1 MTNLKWYERLIISTV
16 LTAFVFIE
24 CLFLKSNSWIYFGIG
39 SFGYQIVDHIIAHFR
54 FK

>member
-1 MTNLKWYERLIISTV
+1 MTNLKWYVRLIISTV
-16 LTAFVFIE
+16 LTVIAFVVS
-24 CLFLKSNSWIYFGIG
+24 LFLKSDLWIYFGIG